1 MDDLIRTY
9 MTLSPI
15 VVDADDPLADAAQ
28 LMRERRI
35 RHLPVMRGRR
45 LVGVLTQLDLHIA
58 VLEKRVALAT
68 AVVSEAMSSK
78 PFVVAPNTPLDQV
91 VRGLVD
97 GRHPCAIVSDGER
110 VHGIFT
116 AVDAL
121 RAPKRMGNT
130 H

>member
-1 MDDLIRTY
+1 MDDLVRTY

-15 VVDADDPLADAAQ
+15 VVDADDPLSGAAQ
-28 LMRERRI
+28 LMKSRKI
-35 RHLPVMRGRR
+35 RHLPVMRGQK

-58 VLEKRVALAT
+58 LLEKRVAIGT
-68 AVVSEAMSSK
+68 SVVADVMSSK
-78 PFVVAPNTPLDQV
+78 PYVVAPSTPLDQV

-121 RAPKRMGNT
+121 RAPKLMSNT